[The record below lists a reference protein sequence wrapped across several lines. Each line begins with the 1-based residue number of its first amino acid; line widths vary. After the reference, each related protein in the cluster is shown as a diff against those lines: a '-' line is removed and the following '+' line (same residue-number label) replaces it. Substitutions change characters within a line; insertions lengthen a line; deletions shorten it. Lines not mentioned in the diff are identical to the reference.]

1 MKFKYK
7 GQEVRFL
14 PPIKRYMNRIEWHLH
29 LPFKVKAQVMLDLVS
44 GVCAR
49 HEAGESYEAIMA
61 DMGTPKQVADSLNA
75 EMADFAYRKSPW
87 RFAGLALSA
96 IGLGLLYRLH
106 LLETGIVSVISEAD
120 GPTAVFVTSV
130 VTSDAVSAWTDKIIP
145 VLLIVGG
152 LVVFYLL
159 GHLKPRSKD
168 KTDED

>member
-1 MKFKYK
+1 
-7 GQEVRFL
+7 
-14 PPIKRYMNRIEWHLH
+14 
-29 LPFKVKAQVMLDLVS
+29 
-44 GVCAR
+44 
-49 HEAGESYEAIMA
+49 MA

-120 GPTAVFVTSV
+120 GPTAVFVTS
-130 VTSDAVSAWTDKIIP
+130 DAVSAWTDKIIP

-168 KTDED
+168 KKDEE